1 MSTTRIFLFSS
12 LFLALLGL
20 RTTSADTQTELFAA
34 MIMTKAQQAS
44 SIPTDSGVLVRH
56 AETGVWKRL
65 GPKIQMISSATV
77 DPSDPDTIFFACGN
91 GIVRT
96 TDGGANWRLVTG
108 WRESDALQ
116 IAIDPTNSNL
126 VYAATAWG
134 VTISKDGGDS
144 WTAANK
150 GLPEYFSKGI
160 VIDHKRPKRLLLAT
174 TTGLFESKN
183 RATSWKR
190 VTSFPKVAALRLRRS
205 DSNPDIWI
213 AGTEGQGVWISL
225 NNGKTWKLTAP
236 DLKSANVYAV
246 AIDPTDASK
255 LAAGGW
261 DTGIYTSNDSGVTW
275 SKAQGVLPSSNIT
288 SVVYDQTVDHR
299 LWASTFEEGT
309 FYSDDG
315 GASWTNA
322 NIDGAYVFDL
332 GFLPKGLNL

>member
-1 MSTTRIFLFSS
+1 MSTNRILLFSS

-20 RTTSADTQTELFAA
+20 RTSSADSQTELFAA

-44 SIPTDSGVLVRH
+44 SIPTDSGILVRH

-77 DPSDPDTIFFACGN
+77 DPSNPDTIFFACGN
-91 GIVRT
+91 GIART

-108 WRESDALQ
+108 WRENDALQ
-116 IAIDPTNSNL
+116 IAIDPTNSDL

-160 VIDHKRPKRLLLAT
+160 VIDHQRPKRLLLAT

-183 RATSWKR
+183 QARSWKR
-190 VTSFPKVAALRLRRS
+190 VPSFPKVAALRLRRS
-205 DSNPDIWI
+205 YSNPDVWL
-213 AGTEGQGVWISL
+213 AGTEGQGVWMSR
-225 NNGKTWKLTAP
+225 NDGKTWKPSAP
-236 DLKSANVYAV
+236 ELKEANVYAV
-246 AIDPTDASK
+246 AMDTTDSSL

-261 DTGIYTSNDSGVTW
+261 NTGAYISTDGGDTWRKTTG
-275 SKAQGVLPSSNIT
+275 KLPSPNIT
-288 SVVYDQTVDHR
+288 AAVFDENNSNR
-299 LWASTFEEGT
+299 LWISTFEEGT
-309 FYSDDG
+309 FYSDDRG
-315 GASWTNA
+315 KSWINA
-322 NIDGAYVFDL
+322 QLDVAYVFDL
-332 GFLPKGLNL
+332 GFLPASISD